1 MTRPLRLPPPSA
13 LALGALAVAVAV
25 ALVPEAAAQ
34 TPPPISLPP
43 VTVPP
48 GTPGPT
54 LPALPPIPPLGP
66 PPPFLDTIVEDFRTA
81 VEAARP
87 ALIAIATGTFGVLAL
102 IEIAMSGIIWTF
114 KKEAWSDVLGSLV
127 LKLAWMGF
135 AFSLLAS
142 FSVWFPPII
151 EGFQAAGQA
160 VAPGTVSPTD
170 ILGLGITLSGSLL
183 QSFFEGVGLLDF
195 SFSMLGTAVFVG
207 LACTLIVVSFALVA
221 AHVVV
226 VLVESFIALAAGALV
241 LGFAA
246 FRGTASLADRFVA
259 YVFNLGIRVFSLFLV
274 VGIGQRVVEGWVPYV
289 LNAADDLSAM
299 LAVLGGAVT
308 FALLA
313 FVVPIKVSSLLTR
326 DLAVGFEKA
335 LSNA

>member
-1 MTRPLRLPPPSA
+1 MTDLQPPRVPTLVWA
-13 LALGALAVAVAV
+13 ALAVAVVSLA
-25 ALVPEAAAQ
+25 PGAAAQ
-34 TPPPISLPP
+34 
-43 VTVPP
+43 VV
-48 GTPGPT
+48 
-54 LPALPPIPPLGP
+54 PPIPSIPPPGP
-66 PPPFLDTIVEDFRTA
+66 PPPFLDTIVDDFRTA

-87 ALIAIATGTFGVLAL
+87 ALLAIATGTFGVLAV

-114 KKEAWSDVLGSLV
+114 KKDSWSEILGSLV
-127 LKLAWMGF
+127 LKLAWMAF
-135 AFSLLAS
+135 AFSLIAS
-142 FSVWFPPII
+142 FSVWFPPVI

-160 VAPGTVSPTD
+160 VAPGVVGPTD
-170 ILGLGITLSGSLL
+170 ILGLGVTLSGSLI

-195 SFSMLGTAVFVG
+195 TFSMLGTAVFVG
-207 LACTLIVVSFALVA
+207 AACLLIAISFALVA

-226 VLVESFIALAAGALV
+226 VLVESFVALAAGALV

-274 VGIGQRVVEGWVPYV
+274 VGIGQDVVEGWVPYV
-289 LNAADDLSAM
+289 VASVDDLPAM
-299 LAVLGGAVT
+299 LAVLGGSVT

-313 FVVPIKVSSLLTR
+313 FIVPIKVSSLLTR
-326 DLAVGFEKA
+326 DLAIGFEKA